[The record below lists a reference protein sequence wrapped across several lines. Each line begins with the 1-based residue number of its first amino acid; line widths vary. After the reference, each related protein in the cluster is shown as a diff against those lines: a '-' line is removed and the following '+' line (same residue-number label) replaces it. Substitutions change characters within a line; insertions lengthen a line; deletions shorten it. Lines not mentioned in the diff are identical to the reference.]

1 MFFFYSG
8 SFRLGS
14 HSALILNQPI
24 ANYPIQCEHC
34 EESIYRY
41 AMASH
46 MKEKHPT
53 ENLPDIAIISKHER
67 ALVLGKNFNS
77 KLAMQVTEMKKLKNV
92 EIALFPLSE
101 FWNKNSKEWKKSKIG
116 AWAKANSERMKEI
129 YGQDAFQ

>member
-1 MFFFYSG
+1 
-8 SFRLGS
+8 
-14 HSALILNQPI
+14 
-24 ANYPIQCEHC
+24 
-34 EESIYRY
+34 
-41 AMASH
+41 

-77 KLAMQVTEMKKLKNV
+77 KLAMQVTEMKKLKNE